1 MCVAMMNARRK
12 MSDCERIGA
21 KIHHDADASA
31 DVKKKKAHTH
41 THFLSLFLQ
50 ITTHYNAYAVAKRLS
65 SIS

>member
-1 MCVAMMNARRK
+1 

-31 DVKKKKAHTH
+31 DVKKKKSTHTH
-41 THFLSLFLQ
+41 TLSLSLQ